1 MTIGKRIKAAMKRA
15 DGGEGI
21 NQSELARRLG
31 VKPQAV
37 QSWVRDER
45 PIVPRQARMSSIA
58 RVLGVTEGYL
68 YGTESEEKR
77 QEKPESAQQLL
88 HRISAAAPELR
99 PKELAV
105 LRAYLD
111 ALILMREDEETARPP
126 KEAKK

>member
-1 MTIGKRIKAAMKRA
+1 MKRA
-15 DGGEGI
+15 NGGEGI

-58 RVLGVTEGYL
+58 RVLAVTEGYL
-68 YGTESEEKR
+68 YGTEPEEKR

-111 ALILMREDEETARPP
+111 ALILMREDEETARPL